1 MIAFVDSVRSSQTNG
16 WQAGFLAI
24 LPRIER
30 YARRALCS
38 LRGEAKEDAM
48 CEVVA
53 NCACVYRRLF
63 QRNEVERAFA
73 STLVRYAVAHFYR
86 GRLVGTPLCS
96 RDVYSRRA
104 NGDRACTLLSLG
116 VPSDQSGGWMEGLTD
131 NHTTPIPDQV
141 HFRIEFPRWLRA
153 QTPRNRKIVEMLS
166 LGYTTAE
173 VAHLYR
179 ISPSRVS
186 QLRREFH
193 DSWNE
198 FTGEHQPT
206 MSSQARQVLS

>member
-1 MIAFVDSVRSSQTNG
+1 MIAFVDSTRSSQTNS
-16 WQAGFLAI
+16 WQAGFLMI

-30 YARRALCS
+30 CARCALCG
-38 LRGEAKEDAM
+38 LRGEAKDDAM

-53 NCACVYRRLF
+53 NCACAYHRLF

-73 STLVRYAVAHFYR
+73 STLVRYAVAHFCR
-86 GRLVGTPLCS
+86 GRCVGTSQCS

-104 NGDRACTLLSLG
+104 NGGRACTLLPIG
-116 VPSDQSGGWMEGLTD
+116 VPSEQYGGWKEGLTD
-131 NHTTPIPDQV
+131 NHSTPIPDQV
-141 HFRIEFPRWLRA
+141 HFRIEFPRWLHA
-153 QTPRNRKIVEMLS
+153 QTPRNRKIVETLS

-173 VAHLYR
+173 VARLYR

-193 DSWNE
+193 ESWNQ
-198 FTGEHQPT
+198 FTGECQPT
-206 MSSQARQVLS
+206 MSSQALQVMS